1 MSAESKKTLPSWI
14 LWAIILTVIVLVIV
28 ALSSGGKKTKGN
40 TSKGTAEAETER
52 VIVLKPGK
60 NIALTINNK
69 EWSPWIDA
77 TYPGIHYYAHAENG
91 LVFKFRDGT
100 TRKVLPEKPENF
112 GNSSYL
118 FMFKLKSVSESDVAV
133 VETDTKSIV
142 EKYINK

>member
-1 MSAESKKTLPSWI
+1 MSANSNKTLPSWI
-14 LWAIILTVIVLVIV
+14 LWAIIFTVIVLVIV
-28 ALSSGGKKTKGN
+28 SLSSGGKKTKGN
-40 TSKGTAEAETER
+40 TPKGTVEAKTEK

-60 NIALTINNK
+60 NIALEVNNK

-100 TRKVLPEKPENF
+100 IKKVLPEKPENF
-112 GNSSYL
+112 GNSSHL
-118 FMFKLKSVSESDVAV
+118 FMFRLKSISESDIAV

-142 EKYINK
+142 EKYIN